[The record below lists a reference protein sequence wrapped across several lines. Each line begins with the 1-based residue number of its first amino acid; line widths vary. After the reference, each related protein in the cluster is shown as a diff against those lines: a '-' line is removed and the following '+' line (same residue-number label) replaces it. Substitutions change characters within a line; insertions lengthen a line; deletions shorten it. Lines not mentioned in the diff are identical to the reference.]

1 LSRERMLRSPNAAT
15 ISQSIPK
22 VWSVLNDP
30 DRLNALEAS
39 ALLDSPAED
48 VFDRFTRMASRV
60 LKVPVTLVSLVDNEQ
75 QFFKSQFG
83 LTEPLAT
90 KRCTPLT
97 HSYCQFVVAS
107 GSPLIVD
114 DAREHP
120 LLRDNLAIRDNNVIA
135 YLGMPLTTREEHTL
149 GSFCC
154 IDHHPRVWTEDEIQM
169 MRDLAAFVVS
179 EIELRLLARHY
190 QENYLK
196 LRQLEIERDELVH
209 MLVHDLRNP
218 LSSMISGLEA
228 MKTPEFADEA
238 DTFLDLTSTSARS
251 LLHMITDILDVSKA
265 DAGRLTL
272 DIAPVDV
279 RELIVLASGMVG
291 ELAGYAGVKVEIDVK
306 PGLPPLEADREKLRR
321 VLVNLISNSI
331 QHTPRNGRV
340 TVSAKA
346 ESDLMI
352 FAVTD
357 TGCGI
362 PTSAFSQIFEKFGK
376 NVERK
381 CGRVSSGLG
390 LHFCKMAI
398 EAHGGHIGLESEIGK
413 GTTFRF
419 DVPLKTA

>member
-1 LSRERMLRSPNAAT
+1 MLRSPKAAT
-15 ISQSIPK
+15 ISQTIPK

-30 DRLNALEAS
+30 ERLKTLEAS

-60 LKVPVTLVSLVDNEQ
+60 LKVPVALVSLVDNEQ

-90 KRCTPLT
+90 QRCTALS
-97 HSYCQFVVAS
+97 HSFCQYVVAS
-107 GSPLIVD
+107 SSPLIVD
-114 DAREHP
+114 DARAHP
-120 LLRDNLAIRDNNVIA
+120 LLRENGAIRDLNVIA
-135 YLGMPLTTREEHTL
+135 YLGIPLTTREGQTL
-149 GSFCC
+149 GSFCS
-154 IDHHPRVWTEDEIQM
+154 IDHHPRVWNDDEIQM

-196 LRQLEIERDELVH
+196 VRQLEVERDELVH

-228 MKTPEFADEA
+228 ARTPEFAQEA
-238 DTFLDLTSTSARS
+238 DSFLDLATTSGRS
-251 LLHMITDILDVSKA
+251 LLHMINDILDVSKA

-272 DIAPVDV
+272 ETTPIDA
-279 RELIVLASGMVG
+279 RELIELACGMVG
-291 ELAGYAGVKVEIDVK
+291 ELASYSGVKIEIDAQ
-306 PGLPPLEADREKLRR
+306 PGLPRLEADREKLRR
-321 VLVNLISNSI
+321 VLVNLISNAI

-340 TVSAKA
+340 TVSARTEA
-346 ESDLMI
+346 DRMF

-362 PTSAFSQIFEKFGK
+362 PASAFGQIFEKFGK

-381 CGRVSSGLG
+381 CARVSSGLG

-398 EAHGGHIGLESEIGK
+398 EAHGGHIALESEIGK

-419 DVPLKTA
+419 DVPLKPV